1 MKLKTERKY
10 RGINNR
16 LRYDRVIPIELLKRK
31 RYLEVILRKR

>member
-1 MKLKTERKY
+1 MNLKTERNY

-16 LRYDRVIPIELLKRK
+16 LRCDRVIPIELLKRK